1 VVAVYAATGH
11 TGRFVVAELLRRGF
25 VPVAVRSNQTTTKPS
40 EKGAA
45 TMKLTTTTHVSV
57 DGVMQGLGGPDEDRR
72 GGFERGGW
80 AIPLFDDE
88 AATFVDQVYQ
98 RADAFL
104 IGRRTYEIFAGYW
117 GAPARAAAAV
127 EDPGSNPIAAALN
140 TRPKYVASTTLTD
153 PQWTDTTVLS
163 GDVAAAIGELKAKP
177 AGELQV
183 HGSGAPGPLA
193 ARQPAGRRD
202 HPAHLSRGH
211 RPRHAAI
218 PRHRSGHSA

>member
-1 VVAVYAATGH
+1 MAAGNVRSSQAGPVVAVYGATGH

-104 IGRRTYEIFAGYW
+104 IGRRTTRSSPAT
-117 GAPARAAAAV
+117 GARLRGRPQRWKIRAA
-127 EDPGSNPIAAALN
+127 
-140 TRPKYVASTTLTD
+140 TRS
-153 PQWTDTTVLS
+153 Q
-163 GDVAAAIGELKAKP
+163 
-177 AGELQV
+177 
-183 HGSGAPGPLA
+183 
-193 ARQPAGRRD
+193 RR
-202 HPAHLSRGH
+202 
-211 RPRHAAI
+211 
-218 PRHRSGHSA
+218 